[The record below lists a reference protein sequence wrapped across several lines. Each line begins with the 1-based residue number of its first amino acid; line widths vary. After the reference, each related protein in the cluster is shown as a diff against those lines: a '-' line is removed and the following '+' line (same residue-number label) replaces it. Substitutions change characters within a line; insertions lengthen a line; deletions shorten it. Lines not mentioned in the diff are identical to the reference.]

1 MLLREDQN
9 VLIEQLYR
17 EMYHPLFTYARN
29 ALNDTSFA
37 EEAVQDTFRIACA
50 KIEALESS
58 PNPKGWLYNVLKNV
72 IRNMRRRQIQIT
84 KLAMEAMMNESTVA
98 PAGTEDAVDLMYS
111 DVIPREEYLLL
122 KRIAL
127 ERMTMLELSVE
138 LGISVEACK
147 KRVQRARNKMK
158 KELEK
163 FL

>member
-1 MLLREDQN
+1 MLLRDDQN

-29 ALNDTSFA
+29 ALNDVSFA

-50 KIEALESS
+50 KIGDLETS

-72 IRNMRRRQIQIT
+72 IRNMRRSQIQIT
-84 KLAMEAMMNESTVA
+84 KLTMEAMMNESTVA
-98 PAGTEDAVDLMYS
+98 LEGTEDAVDLMYS